1 MRSSPNALHSVTHPG
16 VAPAPQYGDTSD
28 AVATT
33 YGMAAVSQQ
42 SPPMIRVLYVLPT
55 LEVGGQERLVA
66 DLARAVRSWGVEPSV
81 VGLTGG
87 GAIETELRAG
97 EIPASVVAPRAHLP
111 GYPAALIAYLR
122 SHPVDLLHCHSG
134 SWFPT
139 AMAGRVLG
147 LPVLHTEHGR
157 YPNEP
162 PWSVWTDRLAW
173 RFTDRLIVVSE
184 KLQHDMTARLRL
196 STPPE
201 ILANGVTLPDA
212 LPGEARARARRQLG
226 LPEQALVVGTVGR
239 LVEVKNHA
247 LLLQAIA
254 RLAPDHPA
262 LHCVMVGDGPL
273 RGALTAETARLG
285 LTVRTHWLGQRS
297 DAARIAGLFDVYV
310 SSSVTEGTPM
320 AVLEAMAAGT
330 PVVATAV
337 GGLPHVL
344 AQGDAGVLVP
354 SQDVHALASALDSL
368 LRDAGRREV
377 LGAAARS
384 RVESQF
390 SLSACARR
398 YAEVYAE
405 LVRRRGASGR

>member
-1 MRSSPNALHSVTHPG
+1 
-16 VAPAPQYGDTSD
+16 
-28 AVATT
+28 
-33 YGMAAVSQQ
+33 MAAVSQQ
-42 SPPMIRVLYVLPT
+42 SPAMIRVLYVLPT

-66 DLARAVRSWGVEPSV
+66 DLARAMRGLGVEPSV

-87 GAIETELRAG
+87 GAIGAELEAG
-97 EIPASVVAPRAHLP
+97 GIPASVVAPRTHLP

-122 SHPVDLLHCHSG
+122 SHAVDLLHCHSG

-139 AMAGRVLG
+139 AVAARLLG

-162 PWSVWTDRLAW
+162 SWSVWTDRLAW
-173 RFTDRLIVVSE
+173 RCTDRLIVVSE
-184 KLQHDMTARLRL
+184 KLQHDMAARLHL

-201 ILANGVTLPDA
+201 ILANGVTLPDGLSHEVRA
-212 LPGEARARARRQLG
+212 LERRKLG
-226 LPEQALVVGTVGR
+226 VPEHALVIGTVGR

-247 LLLQAIA
+247 LLLGAIA
-254 RLAPDHPA
+254 RLATDHPA

-273 RGALTAETARLG
+273 RETLVAETARLG
-285 LTVRTHWLGQRS
+285 LTPRVHWLGQRV

-320 AVLEAMAAGT
+320 AVLEAMASGT
-330 PVVATAV
+330 PVVATSV

-344 AQGDAGVLVP
+344 AQGAAGVLVP
-354 SQDVHALASALDSL
+354 SEDVQALASALNSL
-368 LRDAGRREV
+368 LREPGRREV

-384 RVESQF
+384 RVESEF